1 MNKPIANSNSF
12 AIEQQKSSPFPDW
25 DYPML
30 LAPTLSTDISY
41 PIDSLPS
48 LLQKTVSA
56 YQRYGQQPT
65 ALVASGALANL
76 SLCCQALGNVAR
88 DRYLTSPTSL
98 YFLVVAS
105 SGDRKTASDTLFSHA
120 ARQWEEQLREK
131 RGPLVQAASILHRA
145 WQMQRNGM
153 LAQIKRSTFASED
166 AENLTV
172 QLAELI
178 RNEPTLPLYPNL
190 YFEDCTQEA
199 LAHNLA
205 VNWPSASLWSD
216 EGGIVLGGHGMQS
229 SQTRFVALLNRLWDA
244 KEYSAH
250 RKTSDN
256 FIIKNRRLTLNLM
269 MQPILMQQLG
279 VSARKLPFYAVL
291 S

>member
-98 YFLVVAS
+98 YFLVVEVLAIGKPRLIPCSPMPHGNGKS
-105 SGDRKTASDTLFSHA
+105 SF
-120 ARQWEEQLREK
+120 EK
-131 RGPLVQAASILHRA
+131 
-145 WQMQRNGM
+145 
-153 LAQIKRSTFASED
+153 
-166 AENLTV
+166 
-172 QLAELI
+172 
-178 RNEPTLPLYPNL
+178 
-190 YFEDCTQEA
+190 
-199 LAHNLA
+199 
-205 VNWPSASLWSD
+205 
-216 EGGIVLGGHGMQS
+216 
-229 SQTRFVALLNRLWDA
+229 
-244 KEYSAH
+244 KES
-250 RKTSDN
+250 RWC
-256 FIIKNRRLTLNLM
+256 RR
-269 MQPILMQQLG
+269 PPYCIAPG
-279 VSARKLPFYAVL
+279 K
-291 S
+291 